1 MAERSEMEEL
11 LAQLDAEER
20 TISRR
25 RAQLHERIALYPDT
39 TGVLDQ
45 KEREISRQRRELHA
59 RIDALRAALSAMRDE
74 QARAE
79 GR

>member
-1 MAERSEMEEL
+1 MATDSEIEAL

-20 TISRR
+20 TISLR

-39 TGVLDQ
+39 TGALDRRE
-45 KEREISRQRRELHA
+45 KEISRQRRELHA
-59 RIDALRAALSAMRDE
+59 RIDALRAALSALRNE
-74 QARAE
+74 QARAQ